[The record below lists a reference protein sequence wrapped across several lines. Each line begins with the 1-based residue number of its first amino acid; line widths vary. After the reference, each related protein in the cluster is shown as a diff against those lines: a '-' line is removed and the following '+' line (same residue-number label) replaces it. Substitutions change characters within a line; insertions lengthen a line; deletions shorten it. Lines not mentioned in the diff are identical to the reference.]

1 MIDAFRLMK
10 EFCYQVINKEGRKIR
25 GSLSAQNIKEAR
37 DLLRLQG
44 FFLLK
49 IRNNHPLF
57 SKKSSKNFLLTFSLQ
72 LKQLLQAGIPVYE
85 SLITMKEQAE
95 DKDEIALILAIKEK
109 IRKGETFSSAIACF
123 PNFFD
128 TRYVAMCKSGE
139 MSGSLLTS
147 INELAISLEKQKELK
162 KKISSAL
169 LYPSML
175 FTVCVFVVGLLLLY
189 VVPSIEMLLDGKKAS
204 FITMSVI
211 FLSKLFQDMGL
222 FIFLGFFAAASFLF
236 FKKDRLLK
244 SKKAYAFYLKIPF
257 FKSLIIK
264 TKLAHFFRTLVTLQ
278 KGGVAI
284 IDSLE
289 LAKDVIHCP
298 PLQEVIESA
307 KQKIIQGSTLAL
319 ELKKSQLIPFF
330 VHQMLSIAQETGSL
344 IFSFEKIAEF
354 YEKDAEKALE
364 RLTII
369 LQPMIL
375 VFMAFIIGFIMVAL
389 LLPLTDV
396 SIWLGE

>member
-10 EFCYQVINKEGRKIR
+10 EFCYQVINKEGRKLR
-25 GSLSAQNIKEAR
+25 GSISAQNIKEAR

-49 IRNNHPLF
+49 IRNSHAFF

-85 SLITMKEQAE
+85 SLLTMKEHAE
-95 DKDEIALILAIKEK
+95 DKDEITLILGIKEK
-109 IRKGETFSSAIACF
+109 IRKGETFSSAIGSY

-147 INELAISLEKQKELK
+147 INELSVSLEKEKELK
-162 KKISSAL
+162 KKITSAL
-169 LYPSML
+169 LYPLLL
-175 FTVCVFVVGLLLLY
+175 FTVCILVVSLLLLY

-211 FLSKLFQDMGL
+211 FLSKLFQDRGL
-222 FIFLGFFAAASFLF
+222 FIFIGAFLAAVFLF
-236 FKKDRLLK
+236 FKRDLLLK
-244 SKKAYAFYLKIPF
+244 SKTAYVLYLKIPF

-289 LAKDVIHCP
+289 LAKNVIHCP
-298 PLQEVIESA
+298 PLKEVIESA
-307 KQKIIQGSTLAL
+307 KQKIIQGSTLKL
-319 ELKKSQLIPFF
+319 ELKKSHLIPFF
-330 VHQMLSIAQETGSL
+330 VHQMLSIAEETGSN

-375 VFMAFIIGFIMVAL
+375 IFMAFIIGFIMIAL

-396 SIWLGE
+396 SIWIGE